1 MVKGFAHFGKKNEV
15 EVESSPMF
23 LIYLLCFGKEK
34 KKKPKFTH
42 KPQTHPSLQTEA
54 GSTEFRFP
62 DFESRFRLAVTRNLG
77 KPGLH
82 FNFAITKWR

>member
-1 MVKGFAHFGKKNEV
+1 MLWE
-15 EVESSPMF
+15 
-23 LIYLLCFGKEK
+23 EK
-34 KKKPKFTH
+34 KKRTKFTYN
-42 KPQTHPSLQTEA
+42 PQTLPSLQTEA

-82 FNFAITKWR
+82 FNFAITKCR

>member
-1 MVKGFAHFGKKNEV
+1 MLWEG
-15 EVESSPMF
+15 
-23 LIYLLCFGKEK
+23 K
-34 KKKPKFTH
+34 KKKKKGPKFTH
-42 KPQTHPSLQTEA
+42 NPQTHPSLQTEA